1 MAGDAPLLLQK
12 PTLSASEI
20 AFVYAGDLWIVGRE
34 GGAARRLTSG
44 AGIETNP
51 HFSPDG
57 TEIAFTGEYDGNVDV
72 YVVAAAGGVPRRL
85 TWHPAP
91 DQTAGWSPDGKQLLF
106 SSNRNSY
113 SRFSRLFTVSRN
125 GGMPVELPLPIAA
138 EGSYSADSSRL
149 AYVPLDRAFSL
160 WKRYRGGRASL
171 IWIAALADSSIEK
184 IPRDNSNDF
193 NPMWVGENI
202 YFLSDRNGAVSLFAY
217 DTRKKTVSEILHN
230 DGSQWRVDLSF
241 AVGDCRHPGCDNVK
255 YAGGAT
261 SQPNHAATGDEILK
275 LDDMEVRVDP
285 RAEWKQ
291 IYHEAFRLERD
302 FFYDPGFHGLNLAAT
317 EKQYEPYLDGLG
329 ARTDLNY
336 LLKRVWA
343 A

>member
-1 MAGDAPLLLQK
+1 MTRFKNRCRVLLATIVSATALMATDAPLLLQK

-20 AFVYAGDLWIVGRE
+20 AFVYAGDLWIVGRK

-230 DGSQWRVDLSF
+230 DGSQWRADRSC
-241 AVGDCRHPGCDNVK
+241 AMGDCRHPGCDNVK

-261 SQPNHAATGDEILK
+261 SQPNHAATGDANSK
-275 LDDMEVRVDP
+275 ARRHGGSDRSKGMEADVP
-285 RAEWKQ
+285 RSVPA
-291 IYHEAFRLERD
+291 
-302 FFYDPGFHGLNLAAT
+302 
-317 EKQYEPYLDGLG
+317 G
-329 ARTDLNY
+329 ARF
-336 LLKRVWA
+336 LLRSWLPRSEPGGDGEA
-343 A
+343 I

>member
-1 MAGDAPLLLQK
+1 MTASIQYALLTALVFTTALTATDAPLLLQK

-20 AFVYAGDLWIVGRE
+20 AFVYAGDLWIVGRK

-72 YVVAAAGGVPRRL
+72 YVVA
-85 TWHPAP
+85 

-202 YFLSDRNGAVSLFAY
+202 CFLSDRNGAVSLFAY

-261 SQPNHAATGDEILK
+261 SQPNHAATGDANSK
-275 LDDMEVRVDP
+275 ARRHGGSDRSKGMEADVP
-285 RAEWKQ
+285 RSVPA
-291 IYHEAFRLERD
+291 
-302 FFYDPGFHGLNLAAT
+302 
-317 EKQYEPYLDGLG
+317 G
-329 ARTDLNY
+329 ARF
-336 LLKRVWA
+336 LLRSWLPRSEPGGDGEA
-343 A
+343 I